1 MQIWRTN
8 AEIKIAIQAYSG
20 QYYAFPR
27 TAWLSEKTNS
37 FPSELT
43 RRNT

>member
-27 TAWLSEKTNS
+27 TAWVRKKNEFISI
-37 FPSELT
+37 T